1 MVKIGEQEKTKIATI
16 EELRAFL
23 SRYFA
28 ETGKRV
34 RVVLYGSRA
43 RGTHQPHSDV
53 DLAIIGEADMATVA
67 KLQEILEHSRLPHKV
82 DIALFAHLPGSVQ
95 EEVLKEGQTWIDF
108 TKP

>member
-1 MVKIGEQEKTKIATI
+1 MVKTGEQEKIKITTI
-16 EELRAFL
+16 EELRTFL

-28 ETGKRV
+28 EKGKRV

-43 RGTHQPHSDV
+43 RGMHQPHSDV
-53 DLAIIGEADMATVA
+53 DLAILEEADMATVA
-67 KLQEILEHSRLPHKV
+67 ELQEILEHSLLPQKV
-82 DIALFAHLPGSVQ
+82 DIALFAHLPRSVQ